1 MPRIELATFI
11 PASRESCFELSL
23 SVDAHSASMAES
35 GEHAIAGVTSGVM
48 RLGDAVT
55 WRARHFG
62 VPFTM
67 TSAITAYESPARFV
81 DEQVSG
87 PFRRWWHEHRFE
99 IADGGTLMIDVAEY
113 SSPLGLIGR
122 LVDALFLERYMT
134 RLLEKRNAWIAETLA
149 GQS

>member
-35 GEHAIAGVTSGVM
+35 GERAIGGVTSGVM
-48 RLGDAVT
+48 SLGDTVT

-62 VPFTM
+62 IPFTM
-67 TSAITAYESPARFV
+67 TSTISEYESPSRFV

-99 IADGGTLMIDVAEY
+99 VADGGTLMVDVAEY
-113 SSPLGLIGR
+113 SSPLGPIGR

-134 RLLEKRNAWIAETLA
+134 RLLKQRNAWLAETLSS
-149 GQS
+149 QS

>member
-11 PASRESCFELSL
+11 PTSRERCFELSL

-35 GEHAIAGVTSGVM
+35 GERAIGGVTSGVM
-48 RLGDAVT
+48 NLGDTVT

-62 VPFTM
+62 IPFTM
-67 TSAITAYESPARFV
+67 TSTISEYESPSRFV

-99 IADGGTLMIDVAEY
+99 VADGGTLMVDVAQY
-113 SSPLGLIGR
+113 SSPLGPIGR

-134 RLLEKRNAWIAETLA
+134 RLLKQRNAWLAETLSS
-149 GQS
+149 QS